1 MPYHRELGAKK
12 LLDLVFLPAAVVT
25 DATTTAVD
33 TDPASPYYNENLY
46 DRNGLKDLDDA
57 LDAIFNHPNI
67 GPFFCRQLIQRLVT
81 SDPTPGYVYRVVQA
95 FNGERTWD
103 GQVTGVRGDL
113 KEVVKAILL
122 DYEARS
128 PDLLATPTFG
138 VAAQN
143 QFFALLLPARYFLS
157 KPVTATYTQ
166 SSAYDSVANPFPHRI
181 RLDVTGDLLV
191 GQGEWTALAFKTL
204 ATGSQ
209 IPVSTYNTNT
219 WYWTRT
225 APTFPYGS
233 APRTNPT
240 LYVDALGQQG
250 ATYTQSGTTVTVT
263 SIASAQNNAAH
274 SQKLGGSV
282 YLRFFGPSAPRGWD
296 LHHHGADQHH
306 GLQGHR
312 REQQY
317 DPGLPARGHESP
329 GQLQLHTQ

>member
-1 MPYHRELGAKK
+1 MSFFPANSSNVAYHELGSKK
-12 LLDLVFLPAAVVT
+12 LLDHVFLPAAVVT

-57 LDAIFNHPNI
+57 LDAVFNHPNI

-103 GQVTGVRGDL
+103 GQVTGGRGDL
-113 KEVVKAILL
+113 KEVAKAILL

-128 PDLLATPTFG
+128 PALLSSPTFG
-138 VAAQN
+138 KQREPILRVTA
-143 QFFALLLPARYFLS
+143 PSRYFLS

-166 SSAYDSVANPFPHRI
+166 SSAYDPATNPFPHRI

-209 IPVSTYNTNT
+209 IPVSTYNTST

-225 APTFPYGS
+225 APTFPNGS

-240 LYVDALGQQG
+240 LFVDALGQQG
-250 ATYTQSGTTVTVT
+250 ATYTQSGTTVTV
-263 SIASAQNNAAH
+263 H
-274 SQKLGGSV
+274 FDR
-282 YLRFFGPSAPRGWD
+282 LRPK
-296 LHHHGADQHH
+296 
-306 GLQGHR
+306 
-312 REQQY
+312 
-317 DPGLPARGHESP
+317 
-329 GQLQLHTQ
+329 